1 MNVQNHKTQ
10 SRNVTLRRF
19 MNQFSDD
26 FELDEK
32 LSGYENTA
40 LYTKKFEIFTAFLA
54 LHSFSPLVLRKVD
67 DPISL
72 TIGGSDDMG
81 LDSVIIVINNEYI
94 VDNSEQLQE
103 VIEGIFDNQRSIN
116 SVDFIFTQAKTTESF
131 EVSGIHKM
139 ISGFRHFMLGDELYS
154 SNEDLQDRFQA
165 KKCLDDKVENIEKIN
180 VYIYY
185 MSQAKSNIDSGEI
198 KKFESE
204 ILRTREDVMGEYGY
218 TCGEFRFIPCSAFD
232 VIEMYKKYSQF
243 QQKARFSV
251 NGALPLPAVEGIAK
265 SFMTYTSLDEFL
277 NIIFTSEKKF
287 NVEDRNSKLNETIF
301 EENVRSFQGEKNEV
315 NSKIL
320 DTLKNGDAQKFFIL
334 NNGITMVAE
343 KVIPDNTYT
352 EFTVHDPQIINGCQT
367 SNMLYRYYQYLR
379 DEYDS
384 KEALISKLKEVSV
397 PLKIIE
403 VSNSELTSR
412 IVESTNNQTSI
423 NSEQLYA
430 LTSVA
435 REVQDFFNEIRG
447 DNDRQDMYYE
457 RRSNEYAYDKSVIKS
472 RVIKHDKM
480 LTIYSATYLH
490 LPHKSSRYVK
500 VLKTAENLE
509 HVFNEE
515 NHPIN
520 FFSAAYAYLRYEAES
535 AKNQMFDKNL
545 RWHTLMTYN
554 IIYGREYSR
563 IDCNSRRFNQDEE
576 IKKIKENLSLENLL
590 IANNVVLNFIQ
601 ENPVY
606 SGMSIRTLNKKEDFT
621 KALKGYADSLRK
633 KWNKEI
639 EDKFLNYSCSFS
651 SLNENASPGY
661 ISYEVN
667 ELSDLLKQKWGESAS
682 GLFDRVF
689 DYAVKQENIHFGWT
703 NSAVEKNL
711 YKFTIY
717 VSDKSKAN
725 SAPTKV
731 GEIKYRLRSK
741 DFRIDLGLQHKQLED
756 NPNFYDEFMTRGVEG
771 FTCDLSEQKIGT
783 NKHEHALVIFSHNSS
798 DDLSQLIS
806 DIISKT
812 YMVKNNVI

>member
-10 SRNVTLRRF
+10 SSNATLRRF

-26 FELDEK
+26 FELDER
-32 LSGYENTA
+32 LSEYENTA

-67 DPISL
+67 DPVSL
-72 TIGGSDDMG
+72 TIGGGDDMG

-94 VDNSEQLQE
+94 VDNSEQVQE
-103 VIEGIFDNQRSIN
+103 VLDGIFDNERIIN
-116 SVDFIFTQAKTTESF
+116 SVDFIFTQAKTSESF
-131 EVSGIHKM
+131 EVGGIHKM
-139 ISGFRHFMLGDELYS
+139 ISGVRHFMLGNELYS
-154 SNEDLQDRFQA
+154 RNEDLQDRFQA
-165 KKCLDDKVENIEKIN
+165 KKCLDGKVENIEKIN
-180 VYIYY
+180 VYMYY

-204 ILRTREDVMGEYGY
+204 ILRTRDDVIGDYGY
-218 TCGEFRFIPCSAFD
+218 TCGEFRFIPCGAID

-251 NGALPLPAVEGIAK
+251 NDALPLPAVEGIAK

-287 NVEDRNSKLNETIF
+287 NVEDRNNKLNETIF

-334 NNGITMVAE
+334 NNGITMIAE

-352 EFTVHDPQIINGCQT
+352 EFAVHDPQIINGCQT

-379 DEYDS
+379 DECES
-384 KEALISKLKEVSV
+384 KDALISKLKEVSV

-447 DNDRQDMYYE
+447 DNDKQDMYYE

-472 RVIKHDKM
+472 RVIKHEKM
-480 LTIYSATYLH
+480 LSIYSATYLH

-509 HVFNEE
+509 RVFNEE

-520 FFSAAYAYLRYEAES
+520 FFSAAYAYRQYESE
-535 AKNQMFDKNL
+535 KRFNKNL
-545 RWHTLMTYN
+545 RWHTLMTHN
-554 IIYGREYSR
+554 IIFGKYYTRNE
-563 IDCNSRRFNQDEE
+563 CNRRSFKLDDE
-576 IKKIKENLSLENLL
+576 IKKIKRNASVDNLL
-590 IANNVVLNFIQ
+590 IANNVVLEFIQ
-601 ENPVY
+601 KNPEY
-606 SGMSIRTLNKKEDFT
+606 SDMPVRTLNKREDFT
-621 KALKGYADSLRK
+621 KRLKSHVDSLK
-633 KWNKEI
+633 KNWNQEKEDI
-639 EDKFLNYSCSFS
+639 FLNYSMEAVGI
-651 SLNENASPGY
+651 NESVSPG
-661 ISYEVN
+661 SETYEMN
-667 ELSDLLKQKWGESAS
+667 ELSNLLKQKWGESVS
-682 GLFDRVF
+682 GLFDRIF

-703 NSAVEKNL
+703 NSAREKNE

-717 VSDKSKAN
+717 VSDNSKAN
-725 SAPTKV
+725 SSPTKV

-741 DFRIDLGLQHKQLED
+741 DFRIDLGLQNKQLED
-756 NPNFYDEFMTRGVEG
+756 NPNFYDDFLKRGVEG
-771 FTCDLSEQKIGT
+771 FTCDLSEQKIGA

-798 DDLSQLIS
+798 DELSRLIS